1 MNPVKNSPANSS
13 MQYKLAGWRP
23 NIFKKQ
29 RYIMLQTMKMALY
42 TVFLMVLFFYA
53 GSTSLAAE
61 SSLLSR
67 GQDVYVP
74 AYSHIYH
81 GNKETPLLLSVTLSI
96 RNIDSKNP
104 ITITK
109 VDYFETEG
117 ALVKQYL
124 AEPLNLGPLGSER
137 FIVSQKDNTGGSGAN
152 FIVTWKSDK
161 PTNPPIIETVMIGTQ
176 SQLGISFTS
185 RGQPLQ

>member
-1 MNPVKNSPANSS
+1 
-13 MQYKLAGWRP
+13 
-23 NIFKKQ
+23 
-29 RYIMLQTMKMALY
+29 MKIALHA
-42 TVFLMVLFFYA
+42 VFICVLIFYA
-53 GSTSLAAE
+53 SSTPLASESTSL
-61 SSLLSR
+61 SQ
-67 GQDVYVP
+67 GQDVYIP

-96 RNIDSKNP
+96 RNIDTNNS
-104 ITITK
+104 ITITE

-117 ALVKQYL
+117 ALVKQYISK
-124 AEPLNLGPLGSER
+124 PLHLGPLGSER
-137 FIVSQKDNTGGSGAN
+137 FIVPQKDNTGGSGAN
-152 FIVTWKSDK
+152 FIVNWQADT